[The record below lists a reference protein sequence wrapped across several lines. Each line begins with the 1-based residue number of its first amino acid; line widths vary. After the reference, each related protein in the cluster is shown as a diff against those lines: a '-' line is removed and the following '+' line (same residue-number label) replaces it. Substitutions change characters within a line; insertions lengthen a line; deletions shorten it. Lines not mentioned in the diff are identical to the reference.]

1 MKRRITLLRSSL
13 GVLLL
18 TVGLLTVGL
27 LMVGVLMVGVLRLFF
42 MIGRFEQEPPKT
54 RQSQTERRH
63 VPGYDTSRLYPSAK
77 DNKQTTWPFTNADQA
92 DSATESSVG
101 LDVEIPLTAP
111 DSERLDRAIRRET
124 NRARRD
130 HGLSDLAPDSKLRQA
145 AFKHARD
152 MVTHDFFRHTSP
164 LPGRKTLS
172 DRVNSE
178 EAKWLLL
185 AENLAD
191 MFGIVHSTESL
202 TIQTPAAQRPGFFAP
217 GSSKPI
223 PNHTYSSLARSVVEG
238 WMNSPGHRA
247 NILNPDLTSLGSG
260 GASYLD
266 ADIHQVP
273 RWKLVQVFSAVAE
286 P

>member
-1 MKRRITLLRSSL
+1 MKRRLTLLRSSL

-18 TVGLLTVGL
+18 TVGL
-27 LMVGVLMVGVLRLFF
+27 MMVGVLRLFF

-54 RQSQTERRH
+54 RQFQTEPRRH
-63 VPGYDTSRLYPSAK
+63 VPGYDTSRLYPSAR
-77 DNKQTTWPFTNADQA
+77 DNKQTTPFTKADQA

-101 LDVEIPLTAP
+101 LDEEIPLTAP
-111 DSERLDRAIRRET
+111 DPERLDRAIRRET

-145 AFKHARD
+145 ASKHAGD
-152 MVTHDFFRHTSP
+152 MVTHDFFCHTSP
-164 LPGRKTLS
+164 LPSRKTLS

-178 EAKWLLL
+178 EAKWTLL
-185 AENLAD
+185 AENIAG

-202 TIQTPAAQRPGFFAP
+202 TIQTPAALRPGFFAP

-247 NILNPDLTSLGSG
+247 NILNPDLTCLGSG

-266 ADIHQVP
+266 ADFHQVP